1 MAVNTDKTL
10 QHQLIYSVFVRNH
23 TPEGTFRALERDLD
37 RLSALGTDIV
47 WLMPIHPIGEVGRK
61 GTLGSPYAIRD
72 YRGANPEY
80 GTVEDFR
87 HLVDAIHVRGMKCI
101 IDVVYNH
108 TSPDSVLAQTHPEWF
123 FRDEQG
129 RPSRHVADW
138 WDVVD
143 LDYTH
148 KELWRYQIDTLKM
161 WAEIVDGFRCD
172 VASSVPLDFWARA
185 RQEVE
190 TVRPGCIWLAESVHG
205 AHVLG
210 LRRHTRLGL
219 ETAAG
224 AVVLV
229 LLGAKGCLAA
239 GITLP
244 GVGYVD
250 LGIAAPLLWEGLLVA
265 LAECARIADGMDGI
279 VCGTSFA
286 AMLGLM
292 GVMTLLGWFP
302 LGVLPAALAGS
313 LMAFL
318 LWNFPPAK
326 LRLGSVGSLF
336 LAGML
341 GCVPLCIGWPDLTLP
356 LALPFWLEGGMVALQ
371 ILVCKA
377 SRGRRQLFR
386 SAPLHRW
393 LELRGQSAEQIF
405 YTFCVIAM
413 LGVALTVQLAKI
425 S

>member
-1 MAVNTDKTL
+1 MASPKAEAKKKQVPFFASL
-10 QHQLIYSVFVRNH
+10 QV
-23 TPEGTFRALERDLD
+23 
-37 RLSALGTDIV
+37 
-47 WLMPIHPIGEVGRK
+47 K
-61 GTLGSPYAIRD
+61 YAMS
-72 YRGANPEY
+72 Y
-80 GTVEDFR
+80 
-87 HLVDAIHVRGMKCI
+87 LAI
-101 IDVVYNH
+101 
-108 TSPDSVLAQTHPEWF
+108 F
-123 FRDEQG
+123 
-129 RPSRHVADW
+129 
-138 WDVVD
+138 
-143 LDYTH
+143 
-148 KELWRYQIDTLKM
+148 
-161 WAEIVDGFRCD
+161 
-172 VASSVPLDFWARA
+172 
-185 RQEVE
+185 
-190 TVRPGCIWLAESVHG
+190 
-205 AHVLG
+205 
-210 LRRHTRLGL
+210 
-219 ETAAG
+219 

-302 LGVLPAALAGS
+302 LGVLPAALAGA

-326 LRLGSVGSLF
+326 
-336 LAGML
+336 
-341 GCVPLCIGWPDLTLP
+341 LP